1 MVAIKFIR
9 GGKYGGIA
17 WFGEFV
23 QATLRTNK
31 HVFRIRTM
39 KFGKGGGPLS
49 MTEIVVIG
57 NFEFSFPSPSVRWH
71 VQSAC
76 NIFAF
81 PNKMH
86 AKKCTFD
93 A

>member
-57 NFEFSFPSPSVRWH
+57 NFEFITFSALACTKC
-71 VQSAC
+71 VQYFC
-76 NIFAF
+76 I
-81 PNKMH
+81 PK
-86 AKKCTFD
+86 
-93 A
+93 